1 MDMPLAHRGLIRGRR
16 AIFCAVAMK
25 EPKMKTPAHIEFQ
38 GMEPQEVL
46 RAAIA
51 RHVTQLEK
59 RFGRITAC
67 RVVLK
72 GPGEHH
78 RSGGLFEVHIRLA
91 LPDEKEVNVGHKAD
105 ADERHADANLAIN
118 DAFKHARRRLQE
130 QVRRLQGHVKTHES
144 RAEAALPT
152 NESAAD
158 KTSN

>member
-1 MDMPLAHRGLIRGRR
+1 MPLAHRGLIRGRR
-16 AIFCAVAMK
+16 AIFCAVAIK
-25 EPKMKTPAHIEFQ
+25 EPKMKTPSTHRISRNGTAR
-38 GMEPQEVL
+38 VL

-118 DAFKHARRRLQE
+118 D
-130 QVRRLQGHVKTHES
+130 
-144 RAEAALPT
+144 
-152 NESAAD
+152 
-158 KTSN
+158 